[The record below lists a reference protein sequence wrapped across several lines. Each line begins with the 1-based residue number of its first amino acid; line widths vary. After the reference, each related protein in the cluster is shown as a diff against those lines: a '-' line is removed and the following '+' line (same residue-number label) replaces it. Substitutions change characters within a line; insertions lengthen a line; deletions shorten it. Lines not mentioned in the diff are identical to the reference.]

1 MNYIGAIIGSVIAV
15 IIMVTVAYPVIKTTV
30 DNQSA
35 TATGTTKTILDLLPL
50 FVVIGALVLVVGA
63 FISR

>member
-15 IIMVTVAYPVIKTTV
+15 IIMVTVAYPVIKATV